1 MFYVKEYGLRY
12 NLVHSTYK
20 ETLNENNPEEAF
32 IKQLEEK
39 RNQLIQRR
47 LKKEQKQCSNK

>member
-1 MFYVKEYGLRY
+1 MFYVKEYELRY

-39 RNQLIQRR
+39 RNKLIQRR
-47 LKKEQKQCSNK
+47 LKKEQK